1 MNRPQS
7 LRAFFGR
14 FGGQRI
20 AQDQFG
26 NFIVAPFAE
35 AFIYIG
41 RPRFVAGFREL
52 EFRVLGVEEL
62 RQTSGTRRI
71 LHGPLA

>member
-1 MNRPQS
+1 MNRTQS
-7 LRAFFGR
+7 LCTFFGR

-20 AQDQFG
+20 AQYQFG
-26 NFIVAPFAE
+26 YFIVAPFAE

-52 EFRVLGVEEL
+52 
-62 RQTSGTRRI
+62 
-71 LHGPLA
+71 